1 MIPSKLQLITVG
13 KVLQLKSKYNDY
25 HILYSYTKVFQA
37 NFHTRFH
44 ESALEFQNGLAEDQL
59 FERSM
64 EFCFIFWWARI
75 GQRTHLE

>member
-13 KVLQLKSKYNDY
+13 KVLQLKSQDNDY

-44 ESALEFQNGLAEDQL
+44 LNFKMDWLRISYLSALWNSVSYSGELVLVREL
-59 FERSM
+59 
-64 EFCFIFWWARI
+64 
-75 GQRTHLE
+75 T